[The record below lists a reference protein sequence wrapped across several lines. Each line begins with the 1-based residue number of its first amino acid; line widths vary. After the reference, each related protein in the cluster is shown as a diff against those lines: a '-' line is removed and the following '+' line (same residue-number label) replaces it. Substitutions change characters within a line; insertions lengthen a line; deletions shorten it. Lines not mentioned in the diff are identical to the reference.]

1 MERCGGDRGKGFF
14 WTIDEKHAQALE
26 EQESKFQQAAAAAA
40 QGITLTTEAPTK
52 SRKRDKGALL
62 EPPLKRSVKGDLN
75 GTLPP
80 PLTSAPLSYRGVT
93 TSTTLSTAPISC
105 ASSLSSPP
113 APAVPAGT
121 PAATGV
127 FPYPS
132 HPHLS
137 HHTTTV
143 SQSSP
148 VLTSGPTD
156 TPLNAVNPYAAL
168 TQTNWGLH
176 PPVNSSTAV
185 ASLSTTPTTAS
196 PVPSTSM
203 ASARHVASIPA
214 WPPLPLPST
223 PCHTPVPDV
232 VIPIVLGPIP
242 LTHPDYTPNHPNNS
256 AKEGYMV
263 LHERKLILDPDIF
276 AGLTKEMLAELEKMG
291 ARAALTV
298 LTNHMVRALKE
309 RRAKGRG
316 KERGGRKPRGAGGR
330 GGLARKAGQTQFT
343 NVPSNHTKNMT
354 GAAPEKS
361 TEADRVADSTEMKL
375 PTSVPGSIPDPVPI
389 TGQVSHSFGD
399 DGKFSQ
405 AETGSPLI
413 VVDDSED
420 EEPATKKRKVEGG
433 LAIATH

>member
-14 WTIDEKHAQALE
+14 WSIDEKHAQALE

-40 QGITLTTEAPTK
+40 QGIASTAEVPTK

-80 PLTSAPLSYRGVT
+80 PLTSAPLSYRGAT
-93 TSTTLSTAPISC
+93 TSTALSAPVSC
-105 ASSLSSPP
+105 ATSSSNPP
-113 APAVPAGT
+113 VPTVPATGT

-137 HHTTTV
+137 HHTTV

-148 VLTSGPTD
+148 ALTSGPTG
-156 TPLNAVNPYAAL
+156 TPLNTVNPYAAL
-168 TQTNWGLH
+168 TQTNWGRH
-176 PPVNSSTAV
+176 PPVNSSTAT
-185 ASLSTTPTTAS
+185 ASLSTTPTAAS
-196 PVPSTSM
+196 PVPSTSI
-203 ASARHVASIPA
+203 ASPRHVASTPA
-214 WPPLPLPST
+214 WPSLPIPST
-223 PCHTPVPDV
+223 PGHTPVPDV

-242 LTHPDYTPNHPNNS
+242 LTHPDYTPNNPNNS

-263 LHERKLILDPDIF
+263 LHERKLILDPDVF

-316 KERGGRKPRGAGGR
+316 KERGGRRPRGGGGR
-330 GGLARKAGQTQFT
+330 ARKAGQTQFT
-343 NVPSNHTKNMT
+343 NGPSDHSKNMI

-361 TEADRVADSTEMKL
+361 READWNVADSLETKL
-375 PTSVPGSIPDPVPI
+375 PTSAPGPIPDPIPI
-389 TGQVSHSFGD
+389 TGQVTHPLEDS
-399 DGKFSQ
+399 GKSSQ
-405 AETGSPLI
+405 AEPGSPLI
-413 VVDDSED
+413 IVDDSEN
-420 EEPATKKRKVEGG
+420 EEPATKKRKMEGG